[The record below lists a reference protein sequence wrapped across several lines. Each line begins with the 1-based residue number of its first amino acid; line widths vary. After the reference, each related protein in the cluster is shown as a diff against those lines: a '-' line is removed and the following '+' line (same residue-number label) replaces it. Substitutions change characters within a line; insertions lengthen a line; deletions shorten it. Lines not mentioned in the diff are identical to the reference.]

1 MRTPSQSQ
9 QDPRPKCP
17 TCLLATAPPFRW
29 NQDHCLQMQAT
40 KKASNRKPLI
50 QQSNGERCT
59 WSHQSKPQRFWEK
72 LHAENQRKRSKTH
85 TATAKTAKT
94 LQWENAAGGGRR
106 RDKGRAR
113 SPMVIFTLRFTY
125 LSALLPSFPQSIRM
139 MDASDGHESLV
150 GRGKGHERPWY
161 GKEMEDSFFGF
172 SFRIQHFRVSR
183 SAPR

>member
-59 WSHQSKPQRFWEK
+59 WSHQSKAAKILRET
-72 LHAENQRKRSKTH
+72 ARRKPKEAIQNTH
-85 TATAKTAKT
+85 RHCKDRKDTAVGKRC
-94 LQWENAAGGGRR
+94 GGRQT
-106 RDKGRAR
+106 KGQRTRTLSNGHLYAPFYI
-113 SPMVIFTLRFTY
+113 SFCFTAIF
-125 LSALLPSFPQSIRM
+125 SAINK
-139 MDASDGHESLV
+139 DDGCI
-150 GRGKGHERPWY
+150 GRP
-161 GKEMEDSFFGF
+161 
-172 SFRIQHFRVSR
+172 
-183 SAPR
+183 